1 MCGLF
6 GALSFDASAIDP
18 AHAERMSACVAR
30 RGPDDK
36 GEFFDGPVMLG
47 HRRLAIIDLSPAGHQ
62 PMHDVS
68 RRYTIVFNGT
78 IYNYPELRETL
89 IGKGYRFHSHSDT
102 EVILNAYAC
111 WGDDCVARLHG
122 MFAFAIWDSKRRNLF
137 LARDRM
143 GIKPL
148 YFARAKTGFYFAS
161 NPQALLATGLFA
173 TDIDPVG
180 LHHQLSLHAVI
191 PAPRTLLRAIG
202 KCRPAYYMNVRPDGS
217 IREDRYWT
225 LIARRP
231 EQERSAEEWNDAI
244 HQALMQA
251 VKKRL
256 TIADVP
262 VGVLLS
268 GGLDSSLLVA
278 LLAEAGQS
286 DIRTFSIGFE
296 DQPEERGN
304 EFEFSDPVAERY
316 SSEHKK
322 FLIPN
327 AKVLTRSPE
336 AVEAMAEPM
345 FGQDAVAFYLL
356 SEQVSKSV
364 KVVQSGQGA
373 DEVFAGYFWYGQMA
387 AAADE
392 PALERFASRYVDR
405 DLNREWSVESVDE
418 FRTRN
423 PEQDGAEDREQ
434 RELLKFIDALENE
447 TDQSIVFLDL
457 HSTSA
462 PGLPFACMPDTIE
475 NLSIALRIPVP
486 AVLGLEETIRGPLLG
501 WLSDRG
507 FAGIIVE
514 GGQHV
519 DPDTPDILESAIWAL
534 LVSLG
539 CLHASEV
546 AYYDEHVGR
555 LEDKSAGLPRVLEV
569 KLRHQVTAAD
579 NFVMRRG
586 FKHYDRVH
594 QGQHLAD
601 DTSGKIRASISGR
614 ILMPAYGEN
623 TEQGFFIVRDV
634 NSFKV
639 RILFL
644 LRSLGLDRFCHLL
657 PGVKVNP
664 VSDDILHVAGWVPK
678 RLVDI
683 IRLLGWR
690 RSAHS
695 ESSTVLKRRHTHVR
709 LRDG

>member
-6 GALSFDASAIDP
+6 GALSFDANAINP
-18 AHAERMSACVAR
+18 EHADSMSARVAA

-36 GEFFDGPVMLG
+36 GEFYDGPVMLG

-78 IYNYPELRETL
+78 IYNYPELREIL
-89 IGKGYRFHSHSDT
+89 IGKGYSFHSHSDT

-111 WGDDCVARLHG
+111 WGDACVERLHG
-122 MFAFAIWDSKRRNLF
+122 MFAFAIWDSERQNLF

-148 YFARAKTGFYFAS
+148 YFAQAKTGFYFAS

-173 TDIDPVG
+173 RDIDPVG

-217 IREDRYWT
+217 VREQRYWT

-304 EFEFSDPVAERY
+304 EFEFSDPVAARY
-316 SSEHKK
+316 SSDHQK

-327 AKVLTRSPE
+327 ADVLTRLPE
-336 AVEAMAEPM
+336 AVSAMAEPM

-387 AAADE
+387 AATDE
-392 PALERFASRYVDR
+392 PALQRFASRYVDR
-405 DLNREWSVESVDE
+405 EHAEFCATVDSGFCGEDYTSALIEEQLNTGEADSFMDAVLRFDVTTLIVDDPVKRVDNMTMAWGLEARVPFLDHHLVELAASCPVDLKLKHQGKGVLKEIARGRIPDAVIDRPKGYFPMPALKFVRGDFYQFMADTLNSQRSRERGLFNRGYLDKLLAE
-418 FRTRN
+418 
-423 PEQDGAEDREQ
+423 PEQHFTRLNGSKLWHSA
-434 RELLKFIDALENE
+434 LLEY
-447 TDQSIVFLDL
+447 
-457 HSTSA
+457 
-462 PGLPFACMPDTIE
+462 
-475 NLSIALRIPVP
+475 
-486 AVLGLEETIRGPLLG
+486 
-501 WLSDRG
+501 WLQ
-507 FAGIIVE
+507 
-514 GGQHV
+514 QHV
-519 DPDTPDILESAIWAL
+519 DA
-534 LVSLG
+534 
-539 CLHASEV
+539 
-546 AYYDEHVGR
+546 
-555 LEDKSAGLPRVLEV
+555 
-569 KLRHQVTAAD
+569 
-579 NFVMRRG
+579 
-586 FKHYDRVH
+586 
-594 QGQHLAD
+594 
-601 DTSGKIRASISGR
+601 
-614 ILMPAYGEN
+614 
-623 TEQGFFIVRDV
+623 
-634 NSFKV
+634 
-639 RILFL
+639 
-644 LRSLGLDRFCHLL
+644 
-657 PGVKVNP
+657 
-664 VSDDILHVAGWVPK
+664 
-678 RLVDI
+678 
-683 IRLLGWR
+683 
-690 RSAHS
+690 
-695 ESSTVLKRRHTHVR
+695 
-709 LRDG
+709 